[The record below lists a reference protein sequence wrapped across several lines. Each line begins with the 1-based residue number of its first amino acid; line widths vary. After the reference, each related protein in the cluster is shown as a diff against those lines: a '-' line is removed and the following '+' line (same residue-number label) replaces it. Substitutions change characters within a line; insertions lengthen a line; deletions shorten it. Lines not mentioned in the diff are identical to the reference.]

1 MKQKLLLI
9 SSSLLSF
16 FLFLTILTM
25 IITFTIKRWV
35 ENSTLRVDGDTYYYF
50 PWLGFILLL
59 AILTTLLFS
68 SVYQLIKSKK
78 L

>member
-9 SSSLLSF
+9 SSSLLAF
-16 FLFLTILTM
+16 FWFLTVLTM
-25 IITFTIKRWV
+25 IVTFTVKRWV

-50 PWLGFILLL
+50 PWLAFLFLL
-59 AILTTLLFS
+59 AILTTLLIS
-68 SVYQLIKSKK
+68 SVYQLIKTKK